1 MSLKD
6 RIKILVFGH
15 RATSDS
21 YIKYLKKIGVK
32 IGKDVVLFR
41 PMNTTIDTQNPHL
54 LKIGNHVM
62 ITGPVTILTHDYS
75 WSVLKRKYGMILEN
89 QQQTILEDNIFVG
102 WGATILAGSYI
113 GSNTIIGAGSVVS
126 GKLEGNAVYAGSP
139 AHKIMSIDDYYKKRK
154 EKQLMEA
161 VEYVKCY
168 KNCYGCNPPMNELDE
183 YFYLFFD
190 PTSEYQKD
198 VYKVKLNLMENYNE
212 SIKVV
217 SGRAMFKS
225 YNEFISYCE
234 SDKSE
239 WYNYDELENK

>member
-6 RIKILVFGH
+6 KIKILVFGH

-75 WSVLKRKYGMILEN
+75 WSVLKRKYGMILGN

-168 KNCYGCNPPMNELDE
+168 KNCYGCNPPMNKLDE

-190 PTSEYQKD
+190 TENEKQKKEFNLKLHLMGNYDESLLAAKGTSKFSTFNDFIDYCEM
-198 VYKVKLNLMENYNE
+198 NSNGSNYNE
-212 SIKVV
+212 
-217 SGRAMFKS
+217 
-225 YNEFISYCE
+225 
-234 SDKSE
+234 
-239 WYNYDELENK
+239 

>member
-6 RIKILVFGH
+6 RIKIFLFGH

-32 IGKDVVLFR
+32 VGKDVVLFR

-75 WSVLKRKYGMILEN
+75 WSVLKRKYGMILGN

-102 WGATILAGSYI
+102 WGATILAGSHI
-113 GSNTIIGAGSVVS
+113 GSNTIIGAGSVCS

-139 AHKIMSIDDYYKKRK
+139 AHKIMSMDDYYKKRK

-168 KNCYGCNPPMNELDE
+168 KNCYGCNPPMNKLDE

-190 PTSEYQKD
+190 PTNENQKD
-198 VYKVKLNLMENYNE
+198 VFKVKLNLMDNYNE
-212 SIKVV
+212 SIKAA
-217 SGRAMFKS
+217 SGVAMFKT

-234 SDKSE
+234 SDKSG
-239 WYNYDELENK
+239 WDSYD